1 MVSKFIYKLGFFLLI
16 GYGLFFSV
24 QFLIDMSLKKSK
36 AEPFAQWNSII
47 NDSINADIVING
59 SSKAWTQFSPEIIQ
73 NITSKKT
80 YNLGLDGYGF
90 HLQNLKFNLYKKS
103 NVLPKLIIQV
113 ASTGTL
119 SKREGIYRK
128 HQFLPYFNNTEI
140 FKDVLTFKGVSFRDK
155 YIPLIK
161 YSGESKP
168 VIQGAVNYLTLDK
181 MFKSNL
187 RNGYFGRDWTWDTS
201 FDLFKLNNPNGVVN
215 KLSDTVISKF
225 KIYLNWCVK
234 NNIIMVLVSPPS
246 YKESQA
252 YIKNYDQILNLY
264 KEYANN
270 KTIYFIDYSN
280 SYLCYDK
287 KYFYNS
293 QHLNKTGAELF
304 SNDVSLKIKEIL
316 NSK

>member
-1 MVSKFIYKLGFFLLI
+1 
-16 GYGLFFSV
+16 V
-24 QFLIDMSLKKSK
+24 QFLIDTSLKKST
-36 AEPFAQWNSII
+36 AEPFAQWNYIV
-47 NDSINADIVING
+47 NDSINAGIIING

-73 NITSKKT
+73 NSTKKKT

-90 HLQNLKFNLYKKS
+90 YLQNLKFNIYKNNNKY
-103 NVLPKLIIQV
+103 PKLIIQV
-113 ASTGTL
+113 ASTNTL

-128 HQFLPYFNNTEI
+128 YQFSPYFNNNEV
-140 FKDVLTFKGVSFRDK
+140 FKDVLTFKGVSSKDR

-161 YSGESKP
+161 YSGESKRI
-168 VIQGAVNYLTLDK
+168 IQGVVNYFTRHK

-187 RNGYFGRDWTWDTS
+187 KNGYFGRDWEWDNS
-201 FDLFKLNNPNGVVN
+201 FDSFKKENPNGVIN
-215 KLSDTVISKF
+215 KLSENTISRF
-225 KIYLNWCVK
+225 KLYLDWCVK
-234 NNIIMVLVSPPS
+234 NNIILVLVSPPS
-246 YKESQA
+246 YKEAQA
-252 YIKNYDQILNLY
+252 YIKNHDEILNLY

-304 SNDVSLKIKEIL
+304 SKDVSLKIKEIL